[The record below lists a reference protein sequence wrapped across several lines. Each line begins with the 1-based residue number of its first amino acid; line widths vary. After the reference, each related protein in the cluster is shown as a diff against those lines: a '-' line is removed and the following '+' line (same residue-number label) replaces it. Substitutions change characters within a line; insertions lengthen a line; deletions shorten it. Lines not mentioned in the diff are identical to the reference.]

1 VFFVLFV
8 VEIPY
13 LGYSIKTTTTTT
25 TKTRRTGRNFSRL
38 LLRVETMKR
47 SIATLLVGAALLA
60 ANLCAAEEVSSLRG
74 HAVTDDSDAVLNKPT
89 LAVPGGFDVAWEE
102 QPPMIPHP
110 IDKYSI
116 DLRQNGCL
124 KCHSP
129 ATYEANRAPV
139 VADSHFFDRDGN
151 RTESV
156 APRRYFCTQCHAAQ
170 AGAMP
175 LVENIFPGR

>member
-1 VFFVLFV
+1 MKRP
-8 VEIPY
+8 I
-13 LGYSIKTTTTTT
+13 TA
-25 TKTRRTGRNFSRL
+25 L
-38 LLRVETMKR
+38 LLG
-47 SIATLLVGAALLA
+47 AAALLA
-60 ANLCAAEEVSSLRG
+60 MGTAAAEQVSSLRG
-74 HAVTDDSDAVLNKPT
+74 HAVTDESDAVLNKQT
-89 LAVPGGFDVAWEE
+89 LAVPGGFAVGWEE

-129 ATYEANRAPV
+129 ATYEANNAPM

-151 RTESV
+151 RTEKV
-156 APRRYFCTQCHAAQ
+156 APRRYFCTQCHAPQ

-175 LVENIFPGR
+175 LVENVFPNR

>member
-1 VFFVLFV
+1 MKQPIACWLIVALALFA
-8 VEIPY
+8 
-13 LGYSIKTTTTTT
+13 
-25 TKTRRTGRNFSRL
+25 
-38 LLRVETMKR
+38 
-47 SIATLLVGAALLA
+47 ATLS
-60 ANLCAAEEVSSLRG
+60 AAEQVSSLRG
-74 HAVTDDSDAVLNKPT
+74 HAVTDDSDAVLNKQT
-89 LAVPGGFDVAWEE
+89 LAVPGGFNVAWEE

-129 ATYEANRAPV
+129 ATFEANKAPK

-151 RTESV
+151 PTERV
-156 APRRYFCTQCHAAQ
+156 ASRRYFCTQCHAPQ

-175 LVENIFPGR
+175 LVENVFGNR

>member
-1 VFFVLFV
+1 MKQPIACWLIVALALFA
-8 VEIPY
+8 
-13 LGYSIKTTTTTT
+13 
-25 TKTRRTGRNFSRL
+25 
-38 LLRVETMKR
+38 
-47 SIATLLVGAALLA
+47 ATLS
-60 ANLCAAEEVSSLRG
+60 AAEQVSSLRG
-74 HAVTDDSDAVLNKPT
+74 HAVTDDSDAVLNKQT
-89 LAVPGGFDVAWEE
+89 LAVPGGFNVAWEE

-129 ATYEANRAPV
+129 ATFEANKAPR

-151 RTESV
+151 PTEKV
-156 APRRYFCTQCHAAQ
+156 APRRYFCTQCHAPQ

-175 LVENIFPGR
+175 LVENVFSNR

>member
-1 VFFVLFV
+1 MRQPITCWLIGALALFA
-8 VEIPY
+8 
-13 LGYSIKTTTTTT
+13 
-25 TKTRRTGRNFSRL
+25 
-38 LLRVETMKR
+38 
-47 SIATLLVGAALLA
+47 ATVS
-60 ANLCAAEEVSSLRG
+60 AAEQVSSLRG
-74 HAVTDDSDAVLNKPT
+74 HAVTDDSDAVLNKQT
-89 LAVPGGFDVAWEE
+89 LAVPGGFNVAWEE

-129 ATYEANRAPV
+129 ATFEANKAPR

-151 RTESV
+151 RTEKV
-156 APRRYFCTQCHAAQ
+156 APRRYFCTQCHAPQ

-175 LVENIFPGR
+175 LVENVFSNR